1 MKEHG
6 LFSKQGTQIAQQ
18 IILTVDEKE
27 RRGTSIKRRTLN
39 KEGGDNLRKSRAK
52 T

>member
-18 IILTVDEKE
+18 ITLTIDEKE
-27 RRGTSIKRRTLN
+27 RRRTSIKRRTLN
-39 KEGGDNLRKSRAK
+39 EEGVDNLRKSEAK